1 MKNILL
7 WAVVLIFVG
16 YIRGSFDP
24 YINEIKAG
32 WILGLNDVPDM
43 TCQDVQFLVDNRIFE
58 NWDIKKVNN
67 IEEMCR
73 DDDSEFWF
81 KQTGVAPLDH
91 LLFVCTGDAMFDN
104 GQKSNFSIVG
114 FQIFN
119 NPFIDDGLNFNLFKK
134 IKRECSM
141 DSD

>member
-1 MKNILL
+1 MKNIFYF
-7 WAVVLIFVG
+7 AVVLIFVG
-16 YIRGSFDP
+16 YIRGFFDP
-24 YINEIKAG
+24 YINEFKAG
-32 WILGLNDVPDM
+32 WILGWNDVPDT
-43 TCQDVQFLVDNRIFE
+43 TCQDVQFIVDSRIFE

-73 DDDSEFWF
+73 DDVSDFWF
-81 KQTGVAPLDH
+81 KKTGVAPLDH

-119 NPFIDDGLNFNLFKK
+119 NPFIDDGLNFKLFKK
-134 IKRECSM
+134 IKRKCTM